1 MKKQDSEFYIVI
13 AVWLLS
19 LIVACVMW
27 LVGDE
32 TVDISRSITFSNIA
46 LVACLYLLFL
56 FGFLLS
62 HGLVIEDN
70 NNLTKVL
77 GLALSSFAVLG
88 LSVFFFFGMVALLST
103 MLVMQLVHYLD
114 EKIAFVVAILVP
126 SLGVLV
132 DVLLG
137 RGFEYPI
144 IVIYGTF
151 NVLVL
156 LTVFRLIAEGKAKSE
171 SEQLVRELK
180 ATQIL
185 LSATTKRD
193 ERLRISRDL
202 HDTLGHKLTALKLQ
216 LEVARHV
223 KDEARDQHLQQA
235 MEISNTLLSDVRATV
250 TEFRNK
256 KDFDLGKALET
267 LTQGL
272 TELRVKLFIDLDEAL
287 IDARQVE
294 VIFRCVQEAL
304 TNIVKHSNASACEIS
319 LSIEAQSIVLSVQDN
334 GQNPEQVHPGNGLT
348 GMMERVVKIDGELD
362 YQTLENGFNLTA
374 RFPIN
379 I

>member
-1 MKKQDSEFYIVI
+1 M
-13 AVWLLS
+13 
-19 LIVACVMW
+19 
-27 LVGDE
+27 
-32 TVDISRSITFSNIA
+32 
-46 LVACLYLLFL
+46 
-56 FGFLLS
+56 
-62 HGLVIEDN
+62 
-70 NNLTKVL
+70 
-77 GLALSSFAVLG
+77 
-88 LSVFFFFGMVALLST
+88 
-103 MLVMQLVHYLD
+103 
-114 EKIAFVVAILVP
+114 
-126 SLGVLV
+126 
-132 DVLLG
+132 
-137 RGFEYPI
+137 
-144 IVIYGTF
+144 
-151 NVLVL
+151 
-156 LTVFRLIAEGKAKSE
+156 
-171 SEQLVRELK
+171 
-180 ATQIL
+180 
-185 LSATTKRD
+185 SATTKRD

-216 LEVARHV
+216 LEVASHV

-334 GQNPEQVHPGNGLT
+334 GQNSEQVHPGNGLT

-362 YQTLENGFNLTA
+362 YQALENGFNLTA

>member
-19 LIVACVMW
+19 LIIACVMW

-114 EKIAFVVAILVP
+114 EKIAFVMGILVP

-137 RGFEYPI
+137 REFEYPI

-216 LEVARHV
+216 LEVASHV

-334 GQNPEQVHPGNGLT
+334 GQNSEQVHPGNGLT

-362 YQTLENGFNLTA
+362 YQALENGFNLTA